1 MAELLLHQFGPAVL
15 KAVRK
20 VEKAQGG
27 GAHVSSSS
35 SSSSSSVQPGGAAM
49 PSDAALVDELMTSF
63 GRLMVQHIFMG
74 KQRLGQWIGSEVV

>member
-27 GAHVSSSS
+27 AAHASSSS
-35 SSSSSSVQPGGAAM
+35 SSRMVTGGAPT
-49 PSDAALVDELMTSF
+49 PSDAALADELMTSF
-63 GRLMVQHIFMG
+63 GRLVVEHITMG
-74 KQRLGQWIGSEVV
+74 KPRPGPLITFENE